1 MNKTAGGELASITLP
16 TGGQISYTYGTSDEG
31 GRYVA
36 SRTLAVNGVSSTW
49 NYSYTVGASATITDP
64 ANNDT
69 VYNCLSDARLPAS
82 TTCYISSV
90 QSYQGSHTT
99 GTLLKTVTTDYQ
111 FYSIG
116 HGTFYGATYI
126 VLPIRETT
134 RWNQQNLVRKTET
147 DWDTVTSGYDTI
159 TWQNPVERREYDW
172 ATGAPGALL
181 KRTHYNYLHLQNST
195 YLNKN
200 IADRVTDVAVYDST
214 SNTCQGVSN
223 PCSETITG
231 YDGSALTS
239 TSVAP
244 NHDYTNFSFSN
255 MVRGNPTTI
264 TRKCFQSCS
273 DAVTTYTYDDL
284 GNILTTVDPSNH
296 TTTFDYTDNWANS
309 SCVPG
314 GVQTHGYITMTS
326 NALNQAIKTSYYPCT
341 GLTASQQNQNDLNAS
356 RPGTTS
362 QYDYFGRLT
371 QRRLPDSG
379 ETDIVYNDVPPVSN
393 TTTTKINSTQSVV
406 TTKVFDGLNR
416 LTQTQLFDPQ
426 GPILTDTSYDLLGR
440 VYTVSNPHRAA
451 GSPTDGMTTYNYDAL
466 SRKIKE
472 IPPDGSI
479 SANNISNSYAGN
491 ITQVTDQTGRTRKS
505 YADGLGR
512 LFEVDEPGFVPGN
525 PGSGSATVSGSEQ
538 SVGTPGTSG
547 TGSVTITGNEKS
559 VVQCSGAQPAQSQ
572 STTPQVTCPT
582 IYDTGSVYI
591 TVNGFTKAGSFL
603 KGSTN
608 STVASALATAFNG
621 DTSSPATAT
630 ASAAV
635 VTLTAKSIG
644 SATNYSLSTSVDWDT
659 ADFTSPSFK
668 GTPSGSTLTGG
679 TNGTT
684 TYDSGTVSVTV
695 NGIQA
700 STSYG
705 QGDTATTVAQRLQS
719 NMGSMPV
726 NVSLSGSAL
735 ILTAKTSGSATNY
748 SLSASSSTNQP
759 SKFSQPS
766 FTMAVSGSA
775 LTGGTDPTF
784 SISSPAVT
792 LYTYDALGDLTN
804 VVQKGNTTDSTQW
817 RPRKF
822 TYDSL
827 SRLLTSNNPEAGTIT
842 YSYNPDNTVFSKK
855 DARNITTTYTYDAI
869 HRELSRTYSNGDP
882 TVSTKYDETNCLGL
896 THCDNIGH
904 RTSSTDAAG
913 SEIWAYDVPDRIH
926 KEQRT
931 TGAIIKTTTYNF
943 DYAGDV
949 SSVVYPTGRTVNY
962 TYDSAKRP
970 SVATDASNGIT
981 YGLGTCANGIGSN
994 GVCYAPQGSVSSM
1007 TIGQTSAFAGLNF
1020 TSTYNNRLQ
1029 PGEIKATSTGGNA
1042 IDITYSFVD
1051 PATQGNAGHVMSIS
1065 NNLNSSR
1072 SQVFAYDPLN
1082 RLISAGTTA
1091 TSGNYCWGYVYTYD
1105 AWGNLTAQAGSSGYS
1120 GCTEYLAPASTA
1132 TGNNQLSGFAY
1143 DPSGNTLSDGVYS
1156 YTWDG
1161 ESQMKTAAG
1170 VTYAYDGDG
1179 RRVSKST
1186 GKLYWYGSGG
1196 EILAET
1202 DGSGNT
1208 QNEYI
1213 FFGGKRVAMLPA
1225 GSSPLYYVEDMLG
1238 SSRMITTS
1246 TGVVCYDADFY
1257 PYGGEAAYTNS
1268 CAQNYKFEGKE
1279 RDSET
1284 QNDEF
1289 GARSYSWRF
1298 GRWLS
1303 ADWSNVPV
1311 AVPYANLTNPQ
1322 TLNLYAMVAD
1332 DPESFA
1338 DLDGH
1343 DGDGTAIQTAK
1354 RGGASAQPNCSDV
1367 RVVAMVEQKP
1377 TVVQNQEIK
1386 DINGKV
1392 IAKATGVEGKLV
1404 DTVTVNGK
1412 AASDVKVTEA
1422 NQNSDTKNGQP
1433 VSSTLAQGKGSTNAN
1448 GQIGDTIGIYHPT
1461 DGTRADNNL
1470 IKQDFSSNT
1479 WTSTDKQTLTLTL
1492 PNGQTCSATSTRT
1505 LTNAGPHG
1513 PSSHYTLT
1521 TTQPVVTPA
1530 N

>member
-1 MNKTAGGELASITLP
+1 MRIKVLAFAASLIDRTRRLLRLVLSICVLLAVSSTCPAQSVTNATNTGTPENAVVHGSDIENVQVNNGNLHVDIPIWAAKGRGLDTSAHFVSDTKGWTFTTTCDPVSGDCTDQIREAQSPIPNGMVLGAVNSLSYNWSDVRSSFLCQTVNYTLNSLTLLEPNGTKHGFLPNPFTTSANQCYPTPTTLYAGDGSGWTATPGPSNSWIFTNKHGTTVNLLGTAPVEDTNGNELLSTNSTDTLGRAIGTTTYNDSNGTARSFVTATTTVPVHTNICAAVQAITGSRYCNERIVTWTVPSQITLPDNQSYTFTYEQNAGGELASITLP
-16 TGGQISYTYGTSDEG
+16 SGAQISYTYGTSDEG
-31 GRYVA
+31 GRDVA
-36 SRTLAVNGVSSTW
+36 SRTLTVNGVSSTW
-49 NYSYTVGASATITDP
+49 NYSYVVGASATVTDP

-69 VYNCLSDARLPAS
+69 VYTCLSDSHVPAPAP
-82 TTCYISSV
+82 CYISSV
-90 QSYQGSHTT
+90 KSYQGSHTS

-116 HGTFYGATYI
+116 SGTFYGATYI

-134 RWNQQNLVRKTET
+134 TWNQQNLVRKAET
-147 DWDTVTSGYDTI
+147 DWDTVTYGSNTI

-181 KRTHYNYLHLQNST
+181 RRTHYNYLHLQNST

-200 IADRVTDVAVYDST
+200 IADRATDVAVYDST

-223 PCSETITG
+223 PCSETITA

-239 TSVAP
+239 TSGAP
-244 NHDYTNFSFSN
+244 NHDYTNFSATN
-255 MVRGNPTTI
+255 LVRGNPTTI

-273 DAVTTYTYDDL
+273 DAVTTYTYNDL

-296 TTTFDYTDNWANS
+296 TTTFDYTDNWANA

-314 GVQTHGYITMTS
+314 GVQTHGYITITS

-356 RPGTTS
+356 RPGTTF
-362 QYDYFGRLT
+362 QHDYFGRLT
-371 QRRLPDSG
+371 QRKLPDSG

-416 LTQTQLFDPQ
+416 LTQTQLADPQ
-426 GPILTDTSYDLLGR
+426 GTVFVDTAYDLLGR
-440 VYTVSNPHRAA
+440 VSTVSNPHRTS
-451 GSPTDGMTTYNYDAL
+451 GSPTDGTTTYNYDAL

-479 SANNISNSYAGN
+479 SANNISTTYTGN

-538 SVGTPGTSG
+538 SVGTPGTAG
-547 TGSVTITGNEKS
+547 TGSVTITGHEQS

-572 STTPQVTCPT
+572 SATPQVTCPT

-621 DTSSPATAT
+621 DSSSPVTAT

-635 VTLTAKSIG
+635 VTLTAKATG
-644 SATNYSLSTSVDWDT
+644 STTNYSLSTSVDWDS

-679 TNGTT
+679 TNGST

-792 LYTYDALGDLTN
+792 LYTFDALGDLTN
-804 VVQKGNTTDSTQW
+804 VVQKGNTTNSSQW
-817 RPRKF
+817 RPRTF

-827 SRLLTSNNPEAGTIT
+827 SRLLTSSNPEAGTIT
-842 YSYNPDNTVFSKK
+842 YSYNPDSTVFSKK

-869 HRELSRTYSNGDP
+869 QRERSRTYSNGDP
-882 TVSTKYDETNCLGL
+882 TVSITYDETNCLGL
-896 THCDNIGH
+896 PHCDNVGH

-913 SEIWAYDVPDRIH
+913 SEIWSYDVPDRIH

-931 TGAIIKTTTYNF
+931 TSAITKTTTYNF
-943 DYAGDV
+943 DYAGDL

-1007 TIGQTSAFAGLNF
+1007 TIGQASAFAGLNF

-1065 NNLNSSR
+1065 NNLNSNR

-1105 AWGNLTAQAGSSGYS
+1105 AWGNLTAQAGSSGYP
-1120 GCTEYLAPASTA
+1120 GCTQYLAPASTA
-1132 TGNNQLSGFAY
+1132 TGNNQLSGFTY

-1156 YTWDG
+1156 YT
-1161 ESQMKTAAG
+1161 
-1170 VTYAYDGDG
+1170 
-1179 RRVSKST
+1179 VSV
-1186 GKLYWYGSGG
+1186 GW
-1196 EILAET
+1196 
-1202 DGSGNT
+1202 
-1208 QNEYI
+1208 
-1213 FFGGKRVAMLPA
+1213 R
-1225 GSSPLYYVEDMLG
+1225 
-1238 SSRMITTS
+1238 
-1246 TGVVCYDADFY
+1246 
-1257 PYGGEAAYTNS
+1257 PY
-1268 CAQNYKFEGKE
+1268 
-1279 RDSET
+1279 
-1284 QNDEF
+1284 
-1289 GARSYSWRF
+1289 
-1298 GRWLS
+1298 
-1303 ADWSNVPV
+1303 
-1311 AVPYANLTNPQ
+1311 
-1322 TLNLYAMVAD
+1322 
-1332 DPESFA
+1332 
-1338 DLDGH
+1338 
-1343 DGDGTAIQTAK
+1343 
-1354 RGGASAQPNCSDV
+1354 
-1367 RVVAMVEQKP
+1367 
-1377 TVVQNQEIK
+1377 
-1386 DINGKV
+1386 
-1392 IAKATGVEGKLV
+1392 
-1404 DTVTVNGK
+1404 
-1412 AASDVKVTEA
+1412 
-1422 NQNSDTKNGQP
+1422 
-1433 VSSTLAQGKGSTNAN
+1433 
-1448 GQIGDTIGIYHPT
+1448 
-1461 DGTRADNNL
+1461 
-1470 IKQDFSSNT
+1470 
-1479 WTSTDKQTLTLTL
+1479 
-1492 PNGQTCSATSTRT
+1492 
-1505 LTNAGPHG
+1505 
-1513 PSSHYTLT
+1513 
-1521 TTQPVVTPA
+1521 
-1530 N
+1530 